1 MRIKQFKKDNYIVT
15 RIYEGTGYTEYYEE
29 SEKYYEEILKSK
41 CSLCYICK
49 RPLCQY
55 LLDGEMYYGQEVGPG
70 KNGLRTYE
78 CPKFI
83 FNNKLRGDNAEAFDS
98 EDYDGRIR
106 PILFGTDSYDD
117 SMLDFEEVYEDD
129 IRLFKNTSDEY
140 KEILNYSYVLSDI

>member
-1 MRIKQFKKDNYIVT
+1 MRIKQFKKDNCIVT
-15 RIYEGTGYTEYYEE
+15 RIYDGTGYTENYEE
-29 SEKYYEEILKSK
+29 AKKYYEELLRSK

-70 KNGLRTYE
+70 KNGPHTYE

-83 FNNKLRGDNAEAFDS
+83 FNDKLRGDNCEVFDS
-98 EDYDGRIR
+98 EDYEGRIIS
-106 PILFGTDSYDD
+106 ILGKTYDD
-117 SMLDFEEVYEDD
+117 SMLDFEESYEDE
-129 IRLFKNTSDEY
+129 IKLFKNTSDEY